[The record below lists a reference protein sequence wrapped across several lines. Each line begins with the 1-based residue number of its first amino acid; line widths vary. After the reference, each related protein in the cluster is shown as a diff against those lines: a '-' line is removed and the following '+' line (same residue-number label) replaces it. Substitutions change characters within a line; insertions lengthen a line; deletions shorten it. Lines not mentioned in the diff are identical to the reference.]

1 MCWFNQRQ
9 AFWWSGMFE
18 IMIKVKA
25 YYDVTFSLEDLKA
38 LNNVDFH
45 DCWCSHFNNWAK
57 WNSEKHPPNEE
68 EVLKNYQQW
77 WVEYLSLTSKTHSV
91 QLSNNYCKVTDT
103 KAHAFPKAFWDH
115 SLSPKTL
122 GNAVD
127 ICWDKEGE
135 SGLGQG
141 FRL

>member
-1 MCWFNQRQ
+1 
-9 AFWWSGMFE
+9 
-18 IMIKVKA
+18 MIA
-25 YYDVTFSLEDLKA
+25 GA
-38 LNNVDFH
+38 LILTIGQNKTQKYILQMNKNF
-45 DCWCSHFNNWAK
+45 
-57 WNSEKHPPNEE
+57 
-68 EVLKNYQQW
+68 LKNHQQR
-77 WVEYLSLTSKTHSV
+77 WVEFLSLTSKTDSV